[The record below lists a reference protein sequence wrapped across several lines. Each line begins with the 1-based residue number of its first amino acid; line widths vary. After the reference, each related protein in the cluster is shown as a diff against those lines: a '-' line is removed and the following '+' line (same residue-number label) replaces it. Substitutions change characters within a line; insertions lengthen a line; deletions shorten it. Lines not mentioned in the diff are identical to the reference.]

1 MIGVNESGYIAH
13 VRTLNSGGDGG
24 RSRYHGLQAHQ
35 VGVSR
40 LAAAFATAL
49 GAAELASLAGAWH
62 DLGKF
67 RAGFLRYILSRDNE
81 DSHLETRITS
91 RDKTHA
97 AAGAMHA
104 IERFGVAGRALA
116 YLIAGHHGGLRD
128 WAGGLDARLSPANAD
143 ARREYDEARAAAP
156 TDLLAEGCVP
166 DLRQVP
172 GGSAGCALWL
182 RMLFSCLVDAD
193 FLDTEAFMDE
203 GKAQARNGFATL
215 AELAARF
222 DAHMETLKV
231 GAGGTADTQV
241 NRLRAQVLA
250 QCRARAA
257 EPPGLFSLTVPTG
270 GGKTLSS
277 LAFAFKHARRHGK
290 RRIVYAIPYTSIVEQ
305 TADVFARIVGADNLV
320 EHHSQAD
327 YDEDRRDTSA
337 ARLACENW
345 DAPLIVTTN
354 VQLFESLFAAKT
366 SRCRKLH
373 NLADSVIV
381 LDEAQCLPPEFLQPI
396 LDALNLL
403 TRHYGVSVVLCT
415 ATQPALASR
424 TYFDTAKNRRGLDT
438 VREIVTD
445 PPELYRRLKRV
456 EVRLPDWDKR
466 SSWEEIAAE
475 LAGEDCVLAIVN
487 TRGDARKLWQL
498 LPKGTLHLS
507 ALMCGAHR
515 AEVIA
520 AIKQRLKDKRAG
532 RDMRPL
538 RVVSTSLVEAGV
550 DVSFPVV
557 YRAFAGLDSIA
568 QAAGR
573 CNREGEQERGRVVVF
588 QPPQPAPPGH
598 QRLAADA
605 CLDVLRN
612 ADDDP
617 LALELFEPY
626 FDRLYYGIDLD
637 KKGIVRDLTPGNGL
651 EIQFRTAADNFRLID
666 DEDQATVFVRWAGYL
681 DIDVLLKRL
690 TNEGP
695 ERWLMRKLQR
705 CAVTVRKRI
714 VDRMV
719 MTGDVREVQPGCFVQ
734 QNDLLYDPVLGLRD
748 DENAVLPAPT
758 LVI

>member
-1 MIGVNESGYIAH
+1 MEFIAH
-13 VRTLNSGGDGG
+13 VRPSGAGGGDGH
-24 RSRYHGLQAHQ
+24 HGLPEHLA
-35 VGVSR
+35 GVSR
-40 LAAAFATAL
+40 LAAEFAAVFA
-49 GAAELASLAGAWH
+49 AAEPARQAAAWH
-62 DLGKF
+62 DLGKY
-67 RAGFLRYILSRDNE
+67 RPGFQRYIASCGE
-81 DSHLETRITS
+81 ESAHLETRVTS

-97 AAGAMHA
+97 AAGAVHA

-128 WAGGLDARLSPANAD
+128 WAGGLDDRLSSTNAD

-156 TDLLAEGCVP
+156 ADLLAEGGAP

-193 FLDTEAFMDE
+193 FLDTETFMDE
-203 GKAQARNGFATL
+203 GKAESRTGFATL
-215 AELAARF
+215 AELTARF

-231 GAGGTADTQV
+231 GAGGTAQTPPTPV
-241 NRLRAQVLA
+241 NRLRAEVLA
-250 QCRARAA
+250 QCRARAVEA
-257 EPPGLFSLTVPTG
+257 PGLFSLTVPTG

-277 LAFAFKHARRHGK
+277 LAFALEHARIHGK

-305 TADVFARIVGADNLV
+305 TADVFARIVGADNIV

-327 YDEDRRDTSA
+327 YDENASDTSP

-373 NLADSVIV
+373 NLANSVIV

-396 LDALNLL
+396 LDVLNLL
-403 TRHYGVSVVLCT
+403 TRDYGVTVVLCT

-424 TYFDTAKNRRGLDT
+424 TYFDAAKNRRGLDA
-438 VREIVTD
+438 VREIVAD

-456 EVRLPDWDKR
+456 DVQLPNWDKR
-466 SSWEEIAAE
+466 SSWEEIAAQ

-498 LPKGTLHLS
+498 LPKDTLHLS

-515 AEVIA
+515 AKVIA
-520 AIKQRLKDKRAG
+520 AIKQRLADKRKG
-532 RDMRPL
+532 RDQRPL

-573 CNREGEQERGRVVVF
+573 SNREGEQVRGRVIVF

-598 QRLAADA
+598 QRLATDA

-612 ADDDP
+612 WPGDP

-637 KKGIVRDLTPGNGL
+637 KKSIVRDLTPGNGL

-666 DEDQATVFVRWAGYL
+666 DEDQATVFVRHGGYPG
-681 DIDVLLKRL
+681 IDSLLGKL
-690 TNEGP
+690 ANEGP

-705 CAVTVRKRI
+705 CAVTVKKRI
-714 VDRMV
+714 VDRMA
-719 MTGDVREVQPGCFVQ
+719 MAGDVREVQPGCFVQ

-758 LVI
+758 LVV

>member
-1 MIGVNESGYIAH
+1 MATEFAAAFGTSETV
-13 VRTLNSGGDGG
+13 
-24 RSRYHGLQAHQ
+24 
-35 VGVSR
+35 R
-40 LAAAFATAL
+40 LAA
-49 GAAELASLAGAWH
+49 AWH

-67 RAGFLRYILSRDNE
+67 RPGFQRYIVAQRDA
-81 DSHLETRITS
+81 DAHLETRVTS

-97 AAGAMHA
+97 AAGALHA

-128 WAGGLDARLSPANAD
+128 WHGGLDGRLGADNAD
-143 ARREYDEARAAAP
+143 SHREYAEARATAP
-156 TDLLAEGCVP
+156 AELLAQGDAP
-166 DLRQVP
+166 DLRRVP

-193 FLDTEAFMDE
+193 FLDTEAFMDQGRAE
-203 GKAQARNGFATL
+203 ARTGFAAL

-231 GAGGTADTQV
+231 GAGGTAV
-241 NRLRAQVLA
+241 NALRADVLA
-250 QCRARAA
+250 QCRARAS
-257 EPPGLFSLTVPTG
+257 ESPGLFSLTVPTG

-277 LAFAFKHARRHGK
+277 LAFALEHARIHGK

-305 TADVFARIVGADNLV
+305 TAEVFARAVGPENVV

-327 YDEDRRDTSA
+327 YDEDRQDSLR

-345 DAPLIVTTN
+345 DAPLVVTTN

-373 NLADSVIV
+373 NLCDSVIV

-396 LDALNLL
+396 LDTLNLL
-403 TRHYGVSVVLCT
+403 TRHYGVTVVLCT
-415 ATQPALASR
+415 ATQPALASK
-424 TYFDTAKNRRGLDT
+424 TYFDAAKSRRGLDT
-438 VREIVTD
+438 VREIIAD
-445 PPELYRRLKRV
+445 PPELYRRLQRV
-456 EVRLPDWDKR
+456 NVTLPDWER
-466 SSWEEIAAE
+466 PSSWEEIAAA

-520 AIKQRLKDKRAG
+520 EIKQRLKDKREG

-573 CNREGEQERGRVVVF
+573 CNREGEQERGQVVVF
-588 QPPQPAPPGH
+588 LPPQAPPPGH

-605 CLDVLRN
+605 CLDVLRGWN
-612 ADDDP
+612 GDP
-617 LALELFEPY
+617 LALELFGTY
-626 FDRLYYGIDLD
+626 FDQLYYNKKLD
-637 KKGIVRDLTPGNGL
+637 KHGINELLTRDANRL

-666 DEDQATVFVRWAGYL
+666 DEDQATVFVRYAGYPG
-681 DIDVLLKRL
+681 IDALLGKL

-705 CAVTVRKRI
+705 CAVTVRRKI
-714 VDRMV
+714 VERMV
-719 MTGDVREVQPGCFVQ
+719 QAGDVVEVQLGCFVQ
-734 QNDLLYDPVLGLRD
+734 QNDLLYDPVLGLL
-748 DENAVLPAPT
+748 DEETVFAPGG
-758 LVI
+758 LVA

>member
-1 MIGVNESGYIAH
+1 MAGKGECGYIAH
-13 VRTLNSGGDGG
+13 VRGDAGDD
-24 RSRYHGLQAHQ
+24 SAHD
-35 VGVSR
+35 
-40 LAAAFATAL
+40 LADHLADV
-49 GAAELASLAGAWH
+49 AELAGRFAASFGASGIAELGGHWH
-62 DLGKF
+62 DLGKH
-67 RAGFLRYILSRDNE
+67 RQGFQKYILSHANE
-81 DSHLETRITS
+81 DSHLETRVTS

-97 AAGAMHA
+97 AAGARHA
-104 IERFGVAGRALA
+104 VERFGISGRALA

-128 WAGGLDARLSPANAD
+128 WSGGLDGRLSSGNAD
-143 ARREYDEARAAAP
+143 TRREYEEACAAAP
-156 TDLLAEGCVP
+156 AELLALGAAP
-166 DLRQVP
+166 DLKKVP
-172 GGSAGCALWL
+172 GGSSGCALWL

-231 GAGGTADTQV
+231 GAGGTAPTPV
-241 NRLRAQVLA
+241 NRLRAEVLA

-277 LAFAFKHARRHGK
+277 LAFAFEHARIHGK
-290 RRIVYAIPYTSIVEQ
+290 RRVVYAIPYTSIVEQ
-305 TADVFARIVGADNLV
+305 TADVFARIVGAENVV

-327 YDEDRRDTSA
+327 YDEYASDTSA

-345 DAPLIVTTN
+345 DAPLVVTTN

-373 NLADSVIV
+373 NLTDSVIV
-381 LDEAQCLPPEFLQPI
+381 LDEAQCLLPEFLQPI
-396 LDALNLL
+396 LDVLNLL
-403 TRHYGVSVVLCT
+403 TRHYGVTVVLCT

-424 TYFDTAKNRRGLDT
+424 SYFDATKNRRGLDA
-438 VREIVTD
+438 VREIVAN

-456 EVRLPDWDKR
+456 EVKLPDWDKR
-466 SSWEEIAAE
+466 SNWEEIAAE

-487 TRGDARKLWQL
+487 TRGDARTLWQL
-498 LPKGTLHLS
+498 LPKDTLHLS

-520 AIKQRLKDKRAG
+520 EIKQRLKDKREG
-532 RDMRPL
+532 RDERPL

-588 QPPQPAPPGH
+588 QSTRPAPPGH
-598 QRLAADA
+598 QRLATDA

-612 ADDDP
+612 WPGDP

-626 FDRLYYGIDLD
+626 FDRLYYGINLD
-637 KKGIVRDLTPGNGL
+637 KKGIVRDLTPGQGL

-666 DEDQATVFVRWAGYL
+666 DEDQAMVFVRHAGYPG
-681 DIDVLLKRL
+681 IDALLGKL
-690 TNEGP
+690 ANEGP

-705 CAVTVRKRI
+705 CAVTVRKKI

-719 MTGDVREVQPGCFVQ
+719 LTGDVVEVQPGCFVQ
-734 QNDLLYDPVLGLRD
+734 NNDLLYDSALGLRD
-748 DENAVLPAPT
+748 DENAVLPAER
-758 LVI
+758 LAL

>member
-1 MIGVNESGYIAH
+1 MDYIAH
-13 VRTLNSGGDGG
+13 VRPRANGDEKGGH
-24 RSRYHGLQAHQ
+24 HGLPDHLS
-35 VGVSR
+35 GVSR
-40 LAAAFATAL
+40 RASEFAGFF
-49 GAAELASLAGAWH
+49 GAAEIGRLAGAWH

-67 RAGFLRYILSRDNE
+67 RPGFQRYIVSRGDE
-81 DSHLETRITS
+81 SSHLETRVTA

-97 AAGAMHA
+97 AAGAVHA
-104 IERFGVAGRALA
+104 VERFGVAGRALA

-128 WAGGLDARLSPANAD
+128 WAGGLDDRLSPANAD
-143 ARREYDEARAAAP
+143 ARREYDEACAAAP
-156 TDLLAEGCVP
+156 AELLDEGEVP
-166 DLRQVP
+166 DMRRVP

-182 RMLFSCLVDAD
+182 RMLYSCLVDAD

-203 GKAQARNGFATL
+203 GKAQARNGFSPL

-231 GAGGTADTQV
+231 GAGKTAV
-241 NRLRAQVLA
+241 NRLRAEVLA
-250 QCRARAA
+250 QCRACAA
-257 EPPGLFSLTVPTG
+257 DAPGLFSLTVPTG

-277 LAFAFKHARRHGK
+277 LAFALEHARIHGK

-305 TADVFARIVGADNLV
+305 TADVFAHAVGADNVV

-327 YDEDRRDTSA
+327 YDEETRDSLR

-345 DAPLIVTTN
+345 DAPLVITTN

-373 NLADSVIV
+373 NLVDSVIV

-396 LDALNLL
+396 LDVLNLL
-403 TRHYGVSVVLCT
+403 TKYYGVSVVLCT
-415 ATQPALASR
+415 ATQPALASK
-424 TYFDTAKNRRGLDT
+424 TYFDAAKNRRGLDA
-438 VREIVTD
+438 VREIVAD
-445 PPELYRRLKRV
+445 PPELYRRLTRADV
-456 EVRLPDWDKR
+456 QLPAWDQR
-466 SSWEEIAAE
+466 SSWEDIAAE

-487 TRGDARKLWQL
+487 TRGDARRLWQL
-498 LPKGTLHLS
+498 LPKDTLHLS
-507 ALMCGAHR
+507 ALMCGSHR
-515 AEVIA
+515 ARVIA
-520 AIKQRLKDKRAG
+520 EIRQRLADKRAG
-532 RDMRPL
+532 RDDRPL

-573 CNREGEQERGRVVVF
+573 CNREDELAPARGRVVVF
-588 QPPQPAPPGH
+588 LPPDAPPPGH
-598 QRLAADA
+598 QRMAADA
-605 CLDVLRN
+605 CRDVLRN
-612 ADDDP
+612 QSGDP

-626 FDRLYYGIDLD
+626 FDQLYYDKKLD
-637 KKGIVRDLTPGNGL
+637 KHGINDLLIRDANRL
-651 EIQFRTAADNFRLID
+651 EIQFRAAADKFRLID
-666 DEDQATVFVRWAGYL
+666 DEDQATVFVRHAGYPGV
-681 DIDVLLKRL
+681 DALLGKL
-690 TNEGP
+690 EISGP
-695 ERWLMRKLQR
+695 ERWLMRTLQR
-705 CAVTVRKRI
+705 CAVTVKKRI

-748 DENAVLPAPT
+748 DENAVLSAPT

>member
-1 MIGVNESGYIAH
+1 MSDTGQPEYIAH
-13 VRTLNSGGDGG
+13 VRKDGNSPSFHEAIEHALGVG
-24 RSRYHGLQAHQ
+24 YMAHE
-35 VGVSR
+35 
-40 LAAAFATAL
+40 FAKPF
-49 GAAELASLAGAWH
+49 GAAETAWLCGLWH

-67 RAGFLRYILSRDNE
+67 RPGFQSYIRQHLDV
-81 DSHLETRITS
+81 DAHLESRVTS

-97 AAGAMHA
+97 AAGALHA

-116 YLIAGHHGGLRD
+116 YLICGHHGGLRD
-128 WAGGLDARLSPANAD
+128 WHGGLDGRLGAD
-143 ARREYDEARAAAP
+143 NVDSRREYAEARAAAP
-156 TDLLAEGCVP
+156 AGLLAQGVAP
-166 DLRQVP
+166 DLPQVP
-172 GGSAGCALWL
+172 GGSAGFALWL

-203 GKAQARNGFATL
+203 GKAEGRRGFATL

-222 DAHMETLKV
+222 DAHMEALKV
-231 GAGGTADTQV
+231 GAGGTAV
-241 NRLRAQVLA
+241 NALRAEVLA
-250 QCRARAA
+250 QCRTRAT
-257 EPPGLFSLTVPTG
+257 ELPGLFSLTVPTG

-277 LAFAFKHARRHGK
+277 LAFALEHARRHGK

-305 TADVFARIVGADNLV
+305 TADVFARAVGAENVV

-327 YDEDRRDTSA
+327 YDEEKQDSLR

-345 DAPLIVTTN
+345 DAPLVVTTN

-373 NLADSVIV
+373 NLCDSVIV

-396 LDALNLL
+396 LDVLNLL

-424 TYFDTAKNRRGLDT
+424 SYFDAARNRRGLDT
-438 VREIVTD
+438 VREIVAD

-456 EVRLPDWDKR
+456 DVQLPDWDKR

-475 LAGEDCVLAIVN
+475 LADEDSVLAIVN

-520 AIKQRLKDKRAG
+520 EIKQRLKDKREG
-532 RDMRPL
+532 RDDRPL

-588 QPPQPAPPGH
+588 LPPQPAPPGH
-598 QRLAADA
+598 QRLATDA

-612 ADDDP
+612 WTGDP
-617 LALELFEPY
+617 LALERFEPY

-637 KKGIVRDLTPGNGL
+637 KRGIVRDLTPGNGL
-651 EIQFRTAADNFRLID
+651 EIQFRTAADHFRLID
-666 DEDQATVFVRWAGYL
+666 DEDQATVFVRYAGYPG
-681 DIDVLLKRL
+681 IDALLGKL

-705 CAVTVRKRI
+705 CAVTVRRKI
-714 VDRMV
+714 VERMV
-719 MTGDVREVQPGCFVQ
+719 MTGDVVEVQPGCFVQ
-734 QNDLLYDPVLGLRD
+734 QSNVLYDPVLGLRD

>member
-1 MIGVNESGYIAH
+1 VSESTQNEYHAH
-13 VRTLNSGGDGG
+13 VRDEAAMTHALTEHLDAVADMAG
-24 RSRYHGLQAHQ
+24 RF
-35 VGVSR
+35 
-40 LAAAFATAL
+40 AAAFGWMAL
-49 GAAELASLAGAWH
+49 GRLAGLWH
-62 DLGKF
+62 DLGKYRPGF
-67 RAGFLRYILSRDNE
+67 QRYLRARQDE
-81 DSHLETRITS
+81 DAHLETRLTA

-97 AAGAMHA
+97 AAGAVHA
-104 IERFGVAGRALA
+104 VERFGVAGRALA
-116 YLIAGHHGGLRD
+116 YLIAGHHGGLPD
-128 WAGGLDARLSPANAD
+128 WHGGLEARLSFDNPD
-143 ARREYDEARAAAP
+143 ARREYEEARAAAP
-156 TDLLAEGCVP
+156 AELLAEGAAP

-172 GGSAGCALWL
+172 GGAAGCALWL
-182 RMLFSCLVDAD
+182 RMLYSCLVDAD
-193 FLDTEAFMDE
+193 FLDTEAFMAAE
-203 GKAQARNGFATL
+203 QAKERRGFASIET
-215 AELAARF
+215 LAARF
-222 DAHMETLKV
+222 SAHMDALKV
-231 GAGGTADTQV
+231 SAGETAV
-241 NRLRAQVLA
+241 NRLRAEVLA

-257 EPPGLFSLTVPTG
+257 EVPGLFSLTVPTG

-277 LAFAFKHARRHGK
+277 LAFALEHALIHGK
-290 RRIVYAIPYTSIVEQ
+290 RRIIYAIPYTSIVEQ
-305 TADVFARIVGADNLV
+305 TADVFARAVGAKNVV

-327 YDEDRRDTSA
+327 YDEDKQDKLR

-354 VQLFESLFAAKT
+354 VQLFESLFAAKA

-373 NLADSVIV
+373 NLCDSVIV

-396 LDALNLL
+396 LDVLNLL
-403 TRHYGVSVVLCT
+403 TRHYGVTVVLCT

-424 TYFDTAKNRRGLDT
+424 TYFDAARNRRGLDE
-438 VREIVTD
+438 VREIVAD

-456 EVRLPDWDKR
+456 DVQLPDWNKR
-466 SSWEEIAAE
+466 SSWEEIAAA

-487 TRGDARKLWQL
+487 TRKEARRLWQL
-498 LPKGTLHLS
+498 LPKDTLHLS

-520 AIKQRLKDKRAG
+520 EIRQRLEDKRAG
-532 RDMRPL
+532 RDDRPL

-573 CNREGEQERGRVVVF
+573 CNREGELDCGRVVVF
-588 QPPQPAPPGH
+588 QPPDAPPPGL

-612 ADDDP
+612 WPGDP
-617 LALELFEPY
+617 LDLELFEPY

-637 KKGIVRDLTPGNGL
+637 RRGIVRDLMPGAGL
-651 EIQFRTAADNFRLID
+651 EIQFRTAADKFRLID
-666 DEDQATVFVRWAGYL
+666 DEDQDTVFVRYAGYQG
-681 DIDVLLKRL
+681 IDALLGKL
-690 TNEGP
+690 ANEGP

-705 CAVTVRKRI
+705 CAVTVKKRI
-714 VDRMV
+714 VERMV
-719 MTGDVREVQPGCFVQ
+719 TVGDVREVQPGCFVQ

-758 LVI
+758 LAI

>member
-1 MIGVNESGYIAH
+1 MGFIAH
-13 VRTLNSGGDGG
+13 VRQDGGDGE
-24 RSRYHGLQAHQ
+24 SFHGLDEH
-35 VGVSR
+35 
-40 LAAAFATAL
+40 LAAVGRMAAGFAAIF
-49 GAAELASLAGAWH
+49 GAAEPAALAGKWH

-67 RAGFLRYILSRDNE
+67 RPGFQRYIASRNDENA
-81 DSHLETRITS
+81 HLETRVTS

-97 AAGAMHA
+97 AAGALLA
-104 IERFGVAGRALA
+104 VERFGIAGRALA
-116 YLIAGHHGGLRD
+116 YLIAGHHGGLPD
-128 WAGGLDARLSPANAD
+128 WHGGLDGRLGSDNAD
-143 ARREYDEARAAAP
+143 TRRECAEARAAAP
-156 TDLLAEGCVP
+156 AELLAQGAAP
-166 DLRQVP
+166 DLRRAP
-172 GGSAGCALWL
+172 GGSDGFALWL

-193 FLDTEAFMDE
+193 FLDTEAFMDQGRAE
-203 GKAQARNGFATL
+203 ARTGFAAL

-222 DAHMETLKV
+222 DTHMETLKV
-231 GAGGTADTQV
+231 GADGTVDTPV
-241 NRLRAQVLA
+241 NRLRAEVLA

-277 LAFAFKHARRHGK
+277 LAFALEHARIHGK

-305 TADVFARIVGADNLV
+305 TADVFARIVGAENLV
-320 EHHSQAD
+320 EHHSQAEAD
-327 YDEDRRDTSA
+327 DNKETSRS
-337 ARLACENW
+337 RLACENW
-345 DAPLIVTTN
+345 DAPLVVTTN

-373 NLADSVIV
+373 NLVDSVIV

-396 LDALNLL
+396 LDVLNLL

-415 ATQPALASR
+415 ATQPALASK
-424 TYFDTAKNRRGLDT
+424 TYFDAARNRRGLDA
-438 VREIVTD
+438 VREIVVD

-456 EVRLPDWDKR
+456 DVQLPNWDKR

-498 LPKGTLHLS
+498 LPKDTLHLS

-520 AIKQRLKDKRAG
+520 EIKQRLKDKREG
-532 RDMRPL
+532 RDDRPL

-550 DVSFPVV
+550 DLSFPVV

-573 CNREGEQERGRVVVF
+573 CNREGEQARGRVVVF
-588 QPPQPAPPGH
+588 LPPQPAPPGH
-598 QRLAADA
+598 QRLAENA

-612 ADDDP
+612 WPDDP

-637 KKGIVRDLTPGNGL
+637 KKGIARDLTPGQGL
-651 EIQFRTAADNFRLID
+651 ETQFRTAADNFRLID
-666 DEDQATVFVRWAGYL
+666 DEDQATVFVRYEAYPG
-681 DIDVLLKRL
+681 IDALLGRL
-690 TNEGP
+690 EKDGP

-705 CAVTVRKRI
+705 CAVTVRRKVI
-714 VDRMV
+714 DRMV
-719 MTGDVREVQPGCFVQ
+719 MVGDVLEVQPGCFVQ

-748 DENAVLPAPT
+748 DENTVLPAPT

>member
-1 MIGVNESGYIAH
+1 MSNARFPSYVAH
-13 VRTLNSGGDGG
+13 VRGGGGEAPHGLPDHLAAVARLAGRFASSFGARDIAELGG
-24 RSRYHGLQAHQ
+24 R
-35 VGVSR
+35 
-40 LAAAFATAL
+40 
-49 GAAELASLAGAWH
+49 WH
-62 DLGKF
+62 DLGKY
-67 RAGFLRYILSRDNE
+67 RPGFQRYVSSRCDE
-81 DSHLETRITS
+81 SAHLETRVTS

-97 AAGAMHA
+97 AAGAVHA
-104 IERFGVAGRALA
+104 VERFGVAGRALA

-128 WAGGLDARLSPANAD
+128 WAGGLDDRLSSANTD

-156 TDLLAEGCVP
+156 AELLTAGGAP

-193 FLDTEAFMDE
+193 FLDTEAFMDG

-215 AELAARF
+215 AELATRF

-231 GAGGTADTQV
+231 GAGGTAV
-241 NRLRAQVLA
+241 NALRADVLA

-277 LAFAFKHARRHGK
+277 LAFALEHARIHGK

-305 TADVFARIVGADNLV
+305 TVDVFAHAVGAENVV

-327 YDEDRRDTSA
+327 YDEEQQDSLR

-345 DAPLIVTTN
+345 DAPLVVTTN

-373 NLADSVIV
+373 NLCDSVIV

-396 LDALNLL
+396 LDVLNLL
-403 TRHYGVSVVLCT
+403 TRHYGITVVLCT

-424 TYFDTAKNRRGLDT
+424 NYFDAAKNRRGLDV
-438 VREIVTD
+438 VREIVAD

-456 EVRLPDWDKR
+456 KVKLPDWDKR
-466 SSWEEIAAE
+466 SSWEEIAAA

-498 LPKGTLHLS
+498 LPEGTLHLS

-515 AEVIA
+515 AKVIA
-520 AIKQRLKDKRAG
+520 EIKQRLKDKREG
-532 RDMRPL
+532 RDQRPL

-573 CNREGEQERGRVVVF
+573 CNREGELELGHVVIF
-588 QPPQPAPPGH
+588 QSPQPAPPGH
-598 QRLAADA
+598 QRLATDA
-605 CLDVLRN
+605 CLDVLRHWPR
-612 ADDDP
+612 DP

-626 FDRLYYGIDLD
+626 FDRLYYGIGLD

-651 EIQFRTAADNFRLID
+651 EIQFRTAADHFRLID
-666 DEDQATVFVRWAGYL
+666 DEDQATVFVRYADYPG
-681 DIDVLLKRL
+681 IDALLGKL
-690 TNEGP
+690 ANEGP

-705 CAVTVRKRI
+705 CAVTVRKRN

-719 MTGDVREVQPGCFVQ
+719 MAGDVVEVQPGCFVQ
-734 QNDLLYDPVLGLRD
+734 QSNVLYDPVLGLRD

>member
-1 MIGVNESGYIAH
+1 MEFIAH
-13 VRTLNSGGDGG
+13 VGANGAGGGG
-24 RSRYHGLQAHQ
+24 SLHDLPEHLS
-35 VGVSR
+35 GVSR
-40 LAAAFATAL
+40 LAAEFAAVFD
-49 GAAELASLAGAWH
+49 AAEPARLAGAWH
-62 DLGKF
+62 DLGKY
-67 RAGFLRYILSRDNE
+67 RPGFQRYIRSHDDE
-81 DSHLETRITS
+81 SAHLETRVTS

-97 AAGAMHA
+97 AAGAVHA
-104 IERFGVAGRALA
+104 VERFGAAGRALA

-128 WAGGLDARLSPANAD
+128 WAGGLDDRLSSANAD

-156 TDLLAEGCVP
+156 AELLAEGDVP

-193 FLDTEAFMDE
+193 FLDTETFMDE
-203 GKAQARNGFATL
+203 GKAESRTGFATL
-215 AELAARF
+215 DELAARF

-231 GAGGTADTQV
+231 GVGGTAQTPV
-241 NRLRAQVLA
+241 NQLRADVLA

-257 EPPGLFSLTVPTG
+257 EAPGLFSLTVPTG

-277 LAFAFKHARRHGK
+277 LAFAFEHARIHGK
-290 RRIVYAIPYTSIVEQ
+290 RRVVYAIPYTSIVEQ

-327 YDEDRRDTSA
+327 YDEDKSDTSP

-396 LDALNLL
+396 LDVLNLL
-403 TRHYGVSVVLCT
+403 TRHYGVTVVLCT

-424 TYFDTAKNRRGLDT
+424 TYFDATKNRRGLDA
-438 VREIVTD
+438 VREIVAD

-456 EVRLPDWDKR
+456 DVQLPDWDTR
-466 SSWEEIAAE
+466 SSWEEIAAQ

-487 TRGDARKLWQL
+487 TRGDARTLWQL
-498 LPKGTLHLS
+498 LPKDTLHLS

-520 AIKQRLKDKRAG
+520 AIKQRLADKREG
-532 RDMRPL
+532 RDQRPL

-573 CNREGEQERGRVVVF
+573 CNREGEQERGHVVVF

-598 QRLAADA
+598 QRLATDA

-612 ADDDP
+612 WPGEP

-637 KKGIVRDLTPGNGL
+637 KKGIVRDLTPGKRL

-666 DEDQATVFVRWAGYL
+666 DEDQATVFVRHAGYPG
-681 DIDVLLKRL
+681 IDALLGKL
-690 TNEGP
+690 ETGGP

-719 MTGDVREVQPGCFVQ
+719 MAGDVREVQPGCFVQ
-734 QNDLLYDPVLGLRD
+734 QNDLLYDPVLGLL
-748 DENAVLPAPT
+748 DEETVFAPGG
-758 LVI
+758 LVA

>member
-1 MIGVNESGYIAH
+1 MGYIAH
-13 VRTLNSGGDGG
+13 VSPDGGDGEG
-24 RSRYHGLQAHQ
+24 FHGLDEHLVA
-35 VGVSR
+35 VGR
-40 LAAAFATAL
+40 MAAGFAAIF
-49 GAAELASLAGAWH
+49 GAAEPAVLVGKWH

-67 RAGFLRYILSRDNE
+67 RPGFQRYIASRNDENA
-81 DSHLETRITS
+81 HLETRVTS
-91 RDKTHA
+91 LDKTHA
-97 AAGAMHA
+97 AAGALHA
-104 IERFGVAGRALA
+104 VERFGIAGRALA
-116 YLIAGHHGGLRD
+116 YLIAGHHGGLPD
-128 WAGGLDARLSPANAD
+128 WHGGLNGRLGSDNAD
-143 ARREYDEARAAAP
+143 TRREYAEAHAAAP
-156 TDLLAEGCVP
+156 AELLTQGAAP
-166 DLRQVP
+166 DLRRVP
-172 GGSAGCALWL
+172 GGSDGFALWL

-193 FLDTEAFMDE
+193 FLDTEAFMDQGRAE
-203 GKAQARNGFATL
+203 ARTGFAAL

-231 GAGGTADTQV
+231 GAGGTVDTPI
-241 NRLRAQVLA
+241 NRLRAEVLA

-277 LAFAFKHARRHGK
+277 LAFALEHARIHGK

-305 TADVFARIVGADNLV
+305 TADVFARIVGAENLV
-320 EHHSQAD
+320 EHHSQAEAD
-327 YDEDRRDTSA
+327 DNKETSRS
-337 ARLACENW
+337 RLACENW
-345 DAPLIVTTN
+345 DAPLVVTTN

-373 NLADSVIV
+373 NLVDSVIV

-396 LDALNLL
+396 LDVLNLL

-415 ATQPALASR
+415 ATQPALASK
-424 TYFDTAKNRRGLDT
+424 TYFDAARNRRGLDA
-438 VREIVTD
+438 VREIVAD

-456 EVRLPDWDKR
+456 DVQLPDWNKR

-487 TRGDARKLWQL
+487 TRGDARTLWQL
-498 LPKGTLHLS
+498 LTKDTLHLS

-515 AEVIA
+515 ATVIA
-520 AIKQRLKDKRAG
+520 EIKQRLKDKREG
-532 RDMRPL
+532 RDERPL

-598 QRLAADA
+598 QRLATDA

-612 ADDDP
+612 WQGDP

-626 FDRLYYGIDLD
+626 FDRLYYGTDLD
-637 KKGIVRDLTPGNGL
+637 KKGIVRDLTPGQGL
-651 EIQFRTAADNFRLID
+651 EIQFRSAADNFRLID
-666 DEDQATVFVRWAGYL
+666 DEDQATVFVRYAGYPG
-681 DIDVLLKRL
+681 IDALLGRL

-705 CAVTVRKRI
+705 CAVTIKKRI

-734 QNDLLYDPVLGLRD
+734 QGDVLYNEVLGLRD

-758 LVI
+758 FVI

>member
-1 MIGVNESGYIAH
+1 MEFIAH
-13 VRTLNSGGDGG
+13 VRPRKSSGGNVG
-24 RSRYHGLQAHQ
+24 SSYHGLPEHLA
-35 VGVSR
+35 GVSR
-40 LAAAFATAL
+40 LAAEFAAVFGVADPVRL
-49 GAAELASLAGAWH
+49 AAAWH
-62 DLGKF
+62 DLGKY
-67 RAGFLRYILSRDNE
+67 RPGFQRYIVSCGDEN
-81 DSHLETRITS
+81 SHLEIRVTS
-91 RDKTHA
+91 REKTHST
-97 AAGAMHA
+97 AGARHA
-104 IERFGVAGRALA
+104 VERFGIPGRALA

-128 WAGGLDARLSPANAD
+128 WSGGLDDRLSSANAD

-156 TDLLAEGCVP
+156 AELLAEGDVP
-166 DLRQVP
+166 DLRRVP

-182 RMLFSCLVDAD
+182 RLLFSCLVDAD
-193 FLDTEAFMDE
+193 FLDTEAFMDD
-203 GKAQARNGFATL
+203 GKAAVRAGFSTL
-215 AELAARF
+215 DELAARF
-222 DAHMETLKV
+222 DAHMARIKV
-231 GAGGTADTQV
+231 GAGETAV
-241 NRLRAQVLA
+241 NALRAKVLA
-250 QCRARAA
+250 QCRAAA
-257 EPPGLFSLTVPTG
+257 AGKPGLYSLSVPTG

-277 LAFAFKHARRHGK
+277 LAFALEHARAHAK
-290 RRIVYAIPYTSIVEQ
+290 RRVVYAIPYTSIVEQ
-305 TADVFARIVGADNLV
+305 TTDIFANIFGTANVV

-327 YDEDRRDTSA
+327 YDEDKQETMR

-345 DAPLIVTTN
+345 DAPLVVTTN

-373 NLADSVIV
+373 NLVDSVIV

-396 LDALNLL
+396 LDVLNLL
-403 TRHYGVSVVLCT
+403 TRHYGVTVVLCT

-424 TYFDTAKNRRGLDT
+424 SYFDAAKNRRGLDA

-456 EVRLPDWDKR
+456 DVKLPDWDKH

-498 LPKGTLHLS
+498 LPKDTLHLS

-515 AEVIA
+515 AKLIA
-520 AIKQRLKDKRAG
+520 EIKQRLKDKREG
-532 RDMRPL
+532 RDDRPL

-573 CNREGEQERGRVVVF
+573 CNREGEQARGRVVIF
-588 QPPQPAPPGH
+588 LPPQPAPPGH
-598 QRLAADA
+598 QRLATDA

-612 ADDDP
+612 WPGDP

-626 FDRLYYGIDLD
+626 FDRLYYGINLD
-637 KKGIVRDLTPGNGL
+637 KKGIVRDLTPGQGL

-666 DEDQATVFVRWAGYL
+666 DEDQATVFVRYAGYPG
-681 DIDVLLKRL
+681 IDVLLGKL
-690 TNEGP
+690 ANEGP

-719 MTGDVREVQPGCFVQ
+719 ITADVLEVQPGCFVQ

-748 DENAVLPAPT
+748 GENAVLPAPT

>member
-1 MIGVNESGYIAH
+1 
-13 VRTLNSGGDGG
+13 
-24 RSRYHGLQAHQ
+24 
-35 VGVSR
+35 
-40 LAAAFATAL
+40 
-49 GAAELASLAGAWH
+49 
-62 DLGKF
+62 
-67 RAGFLRYILSRDNE
+67 
-81 DSHLETRITS
+81 
-91 RDKTHA
+91 
-97 AAGAMHA
+97 
-104 IERFGVAGRALA
+104 
-116 YLIAGHHGGLRD
+116 
-128 WAGGLDARLSPANAD
+128 
-143 ARREYDEARAAAP
+143 
-156 TDLLAEGCVP
+156 
-166 DLRQVP
+166 
-172 GGSAGCALWL
+172 
-182 RMLFSCLVDAD
+182 
-193 FLDTEAFMDE
+193 
-203 GKAQARNGFATL
+203 
-215 AELAARF
+215 
-222 DAHMETLKV
+222 
-231 GAGGTADTQV
+231 
-241 NRLRAQVLA
+241 
-250 QCRARAA
+250 
-257 EPPGLFSLTVPTG
+257 
-270 GGKTLSS
+270 
-277 LAFAFKHARRHGK
+277 
-290 RRIVYAIPYTSIVEQ
+290 PYTSIVEQ
-305 TADVFARIVGADNLV
+305 TADVFARIVGAENLV
-320 EHHSQAD
+320 EHHSQAEAD
-327 YDEDRRDTSA
+327 DNKETSRS
-337 ARLACENW
+337 RLACENW

-373 NLADSVIV
+373 NLANSVIV

-396 LDALNLL
+396 LDVLNLL

-424 TYFDTAKNRRGLDT
+424 SYFDAAKNRRGLDA
-438 VREIVTD
+438 VREIVAD

-456 EVRLPDWDKR
+456 DVQLPDWEKR
-466 SSWEEIAAE
+466 SSWEEIAAQ
-475 LAGEDCVLAIVN
+475 LAGEDCVLAIVS

-498 LPKGTLHLS
+498 LPKDTLHLS

-520 AIKQRLKDKRAG
+520 AIKQRLADKRAG
-532 RDMRPL
+532 RDQQPL
-538 RVVSTSLVEAGV
+538 RVISTSLVEAGV

-598 QRLAADA
+598 QRLATDA

-612 ADDDP
+612 WPGDP

-666 DEDQATVFVRWAGYL
+666 DEDQATVFVRHAGYPG
-681 DIDVLLKRL
+681 IDALLGKL
-690 TNEGP
+690 EAGGP

-705 CAVTVRKRI
+705 CAVTVKKRI
-714 VDRMV
+714 VDRMA
-719 MTGDVREVQPGCFVQ
+719 MIGDVREVQPGCFVQ